1 MIMISEIVDNMC
13 CTTRNDIYSQ
23 GARLDTKGLNLM
35 CSFAGPERHE
45 CKQEE
50 PWSKNFA

>member
-1 MIMISEIVDNMC
+1 MISEMVNNMYC
-13 CTTRNDIYSQ
+13 NTRYGIYSQ
-23 GARLDTKGLNLM
+23 EARLDLKGLNLM